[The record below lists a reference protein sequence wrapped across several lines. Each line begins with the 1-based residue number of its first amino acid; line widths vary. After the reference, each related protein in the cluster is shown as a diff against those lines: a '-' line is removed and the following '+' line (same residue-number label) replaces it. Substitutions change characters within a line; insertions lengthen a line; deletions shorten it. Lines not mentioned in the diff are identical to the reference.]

1 MGTTRRMADF
11 YAKEIVK
18 EIAKAD
24 EQDIEMID
32 LAEYRVELIKS
43 YESYVKALVSN
54 GFKKSI
60 ISVIDDCIQY
70 EINNENLSMLV
81 GFNRHRLSYI
91 KLCITDREVN
101 TFDIKPIPFK
111 EMFSIWESLLQNKL

>member
-11 YAKEIVK
+11 YAKEI
-18 EIAKAD
+18 AKVA
-24 EQDIEMID
+24 EQS
-32 LAEYRVELIKS
+32 EYMAELIRCH
-43 YESYVKALVSN
+43 ESYVKALVSN

-60 ISVIDDCIQY
+60 IPVINDCIQY